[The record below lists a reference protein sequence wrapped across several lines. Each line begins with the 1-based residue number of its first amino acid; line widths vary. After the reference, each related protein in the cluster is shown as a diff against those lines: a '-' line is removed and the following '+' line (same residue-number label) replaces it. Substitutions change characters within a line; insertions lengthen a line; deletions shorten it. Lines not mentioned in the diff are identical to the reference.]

1 VAGDRCHS
9 HAPGSGLMLAAG
21 EGAYHFPDVEDAAGS
36 FGPLQPRLL
45 LVAYRMLGS
54 MSDAE
59 DVVQEAF
66 I

>member
-1 VAGDRCHS
+1 
-9 HAPGSGLMLAAG
+9 MLAAG